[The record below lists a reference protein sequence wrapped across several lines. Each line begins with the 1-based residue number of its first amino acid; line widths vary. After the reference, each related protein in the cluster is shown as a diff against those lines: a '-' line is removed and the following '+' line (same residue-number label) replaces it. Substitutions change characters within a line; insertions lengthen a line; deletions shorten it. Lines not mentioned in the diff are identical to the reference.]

1 MSSFTR
7 FNTTLKL
14 EYIHGSTKD
23 LWRLLEGFSFYS
35 DKIIPGKRI
44 IVYVPS
50 KFITDG
56 ASVPRLLWSW
66 IPPLGNYGQAAVL
79 HDYARSYGFYSIDD
93 DNNINSSVLSLQVLT
108 TKQADD
114 LFLEAM
120 EVLKVPKLKRTVMY
134 LAVRAYAILTGK

>member
-7 FNTTLKL
+7 FNTSLKL
-14 EYIHGSTKD
+14 EYIHGSNKD

-44 IVYVPS
+44 IVDVPA
-50 KFITDG
+50 KLITDG

-66 IPPLGNYGQAAVL
+66 IPPLGDYGQAAVL
-79 HDYARSYGFYSIDD
+79 HDYARTIGVYSLHGEGLEDP
-93 DNNINSSVLSLQVLT
+93 LSPRVLT

-120 EVLKVPKLKRTVMY
+120 EVLKVSRFKRTVMY